1 MQTQPSRL
9 KRFALPV
16 LLLVAGLGIGGGAM
30 WGLTNKARTDA
41 QLAQVAAQAQLAASK
56 QEMNLIAKEMSEIQA
71 EVNRINALGE
81 VLVKKGDIRNKHFD
95 FTKPVGQ
102 GGGDEETEDADGP
115 SIKVG
120 LAALKADV
128 ALSGEQLGL
137 LGSIVSKTT
146 SIVKATLAVPLMN
159 TYVTSA
165 FGRRGD
171 PIKGGSQFHKG
182 IDFQADVGD
191 TVMTVA
197 DGVVSFVG
205 WKGGYGN
212 TVEVEHANGYKTR
225 YAHNSRLT
233 VKVGQVMSAGD
244 EIAKAGSTGRSTGPH
259 VHLEVFKNGA
269 VVNPLTFLNKK
280 PTNS

>member
-1 MQTQPSRL
+1 MQTKPSRA
-9 KRFALPV
+9 KQFAVSAV
-16 LLLVAGLGIGGGAM
+16 LLLAGLGIGGGAM
-30 WGLTNKARTDA
+30 WGLTDKARSDA
-41 QLAQVAAQAQLAASK
+41 QAAKAAAEAQLLASQ
-56 QEMNLIAKEMSEIQA
+56 QEMNEIARQMSEIQA

-81 VLVKKGDIRNKHFD
+81 VLVKKGDVDNKHFD

-102 GGGDEETEDADGP
+102 GGGDDESENADGP
-115 SIKVG
+115 SLKVG
-120 LAALKADV
+120 LATLKADV
-128 ALSGEQLGL
+128 AHSGEQLGL

-165 FGRRGD
+165 FGSRGD
-171 PIKGGSQFHKG
+171 PIKGGRQFHKG

-212 TVEVEHANGYKTR
+212 TVEVDHANGYRTR
-225 YAHNSRLT
+225 YAHNSRMT
-233 VKVGQVMSAGD
+233 VKVGQVLMAGD

-259 VHLEVFKNGA
+259 VHLEVFKDGA